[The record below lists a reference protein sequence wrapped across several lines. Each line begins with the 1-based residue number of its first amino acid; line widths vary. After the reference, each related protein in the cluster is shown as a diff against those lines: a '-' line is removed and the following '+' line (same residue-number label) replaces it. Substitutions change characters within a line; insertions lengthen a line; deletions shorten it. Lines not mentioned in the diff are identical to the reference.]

1 MRGVART
8 RVLMAKG
15 VMAKG
20 VTPSAM
26 WDTGSEPALQTK
38 GERGMRIW
46 WEDGFEIRA
55 TVLDGEVTISANRE
69 GMVSLANILLDLA
82 EERPGAHV
90 HLDEYNSL
98 ESGSCELVL
107 ERVE

>member
-1 MRGVART
+1 
-8 RVLMAKG
+8 MAKG

-20 VTPSAM
+20 VTPSAMTPSAM

-55 TVLDGEVTISANRE
+55 TVRDGEVTISANRE

-98 ESGSCELVL
+98 EDGSCELII

>member
-1 MRGVART
+1 
-8 RVLMAKG
+8 
-15 VMAKG
+15 
-20 VTPSAM
+20 M
-26 WDTGSEPALQTK
+26 WGTGSEPALQTK
-38 GERGMRIW
+38 GERGMRIL

-55 TVLDGEVTISANRE
+55 TVRDGEVTISANRE

-90 HLDEYNSL
+90 HLDEHNSL
-98 ESGSCELVL
+98 ENGSCELIL